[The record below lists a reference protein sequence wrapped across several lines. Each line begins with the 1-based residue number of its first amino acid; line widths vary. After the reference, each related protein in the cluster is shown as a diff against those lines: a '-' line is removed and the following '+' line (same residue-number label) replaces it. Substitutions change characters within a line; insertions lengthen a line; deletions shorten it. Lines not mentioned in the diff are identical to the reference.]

1 MAIITG
7 NSLDNNLQGTTDA
20 DELYGQEGND
30 TLLGGEGND
39 TIWSGVGDD
48 ILNGGLGND
57 VLYGEGANTNYVFDA
72 GFGVDKI
79 VTGSTGIHT
88 IQLNSAVATD
98 VKYRRQFYDLFIQVG
113 NDWLQVKDYF
123 KGGLVVIRQK

>member
-7 NSLDNNLQGTTDA
+7 NSLDNTLVGTIDADILQG
-20 DELYGQEGND
+20 LEGND
-30 TLLGGEGND
+30 TLTSGGED
-39 TIWSGVGDD
+39 TLQGGAGDD
-48 ILNGGLGND
+48 T
-57 VLYGEGANTNYVFDA
+57 LYGEGLNTTYEFDA

-123 KGGLVVIRQK
+123 KGGAWW